1 LSRLAKTDPI
11 NDFELKEVARS
22 TSAAPTYFEPN
33 IISGVGLTEKVLVD
47 GGVFANNPATLA
59 YAEAKEIWKQQR
71 ELVLPSMPSKEAKGY
86 VAKVTPDD
94 LDLPFFMLSLGCG
107 FAPTTV
113 EAKDAANWNAFK
125 WFEPL
130 MADIF
135 MRSVAES
142 VDYTMQHLMPNYTD
156 GTPRYKRMEPQIPE
170 KCREMDDAS
179 KENIQALIKTAELYV
194 INKSAEIDALC
205 EIIG

>member
-1 LSRLAKTDPI
+1 
-11 NDFELKEVARS
+11 
-22 TSAAPTYFEPN
+22 
-33 IISGVGLTEKVLVD
+33 
-47 GGVFANNPATLA
+47 
-59 YAEAKEIWKQQR
+59 
-71 ELVLPSMPSKEAKGY
+71 MPKADAKGY
-86 VAKVTPDD
+86 VAVVTPDD

-107 FAPTTV
+107 FAPTSV
-113 EAKDAANWNAFK
+113 EAKDAADWNAFK

-142 VDYTMQHLMPNYTD
+142 VDYTMQHLMPVYTD
-156 GTPRYKRMEPQIPE
+156 GTPRYQRMEPQIPE
-170 KCREMDDAS
+170 KCREMDNAS
-179 KENIQALIKTAELYV
+179 KENIEALIKTAEMFV